1 MSKFRKTVTFLCS
14 LSMII
19 GLQPAVNVEAEPEYT
34 DSAYW
39 NMQCMNQD
47 SLSEEQQASC
57 QAYAD
62 FIEQRNKE
70 LTVKLSELDSS
81 KQGISATIDS
91 YTAKSAE
98 YSAQIDGL
106 SSMMDDL
113 NMQIGGAN
121 KQSDEL
127 LIQIK
132 DSEEQIELEKAQ
144 IESLKQRMKN
154 RMSANQGT
162 MRLNQFLDVLMG
174 AQSFSDFVRI
184 AGGLS
189 DIYEY
194 DSTILEEMNESYVK
208 LNEMQ
213 EELLSEQNDL
223 KVVQMNLESGKSLLN
238 AQQSALVASKD
249 ELSALQLQYQEQLK
263 NADSQTV
270 QIIEEMNQNTA
281 VLDNVKNSIALS
293 YEKTKPKST
302 PTPTP
307 AAGDDNGNSDG
318 GSGSPDWYTDGSGA
332 PVTGGGSNPYYGGWG
347 NCTWGAWQLVYD
359 TLGIALPGWGMA
371 GDWLWYA
378 QRDGYPT
385 GSEPAV
391 YSVAVYVG
399 HVAFVTEV
407 GDGMVYIKEG
417 NYMGQYYER
426 WVPLDALPYTGQT
439 CLGYIYLQ

>member
-1 MSKFRKTVTFLCS
+1 
-14 LSMII
+14 MII

-162 MRLNQFLDVLMG
+162 MRLNQFLI
-174 AQSFSDFVRI
+174 QS
-184 AGGLS
+184 GTG
-189 DIYEY
+189 YTEY
-194 DSTILEEMNESYVK
+194 CRAK
-208 LNEMQ
+208 
-213 EELLSEQNDL
+213 
-223 KVVQMNLESGKSLLN
+223 
-238 AQQSALVASKD
+238 
-249 ELSALQLQYQEQLK
+249 
-263 NADSQTV
+263 
-270 QIIEEMNQNTA
+270 
-281 VLDNVKNSIALS
+281 
-293 YEKTKPKST
+293 
-302 PTPTP
+302 
-307 AAGDDNGNSDG
+307 
-318 GSGSPDWYTDGSGA
+318 
-332 PVTGGGSNPYYGGWG
+332 
-347 NCTWGAWQLVYD
+347 
-359 TLGIALPGWGMA
+359 
-371 GDWLWYA
+371 
-378 QRDGYPT
+378 
-385 GSEPAV
+385 
-391 YSVAVYVG
+391 
-399 HVAFVTEV
+399 
-407 GDGMVYIKEG
+407 
-417 NYMGQYYER
+417 
-426 WVPLDALPYTGQT
+426 
-439 CLGYIYLQ
+439 